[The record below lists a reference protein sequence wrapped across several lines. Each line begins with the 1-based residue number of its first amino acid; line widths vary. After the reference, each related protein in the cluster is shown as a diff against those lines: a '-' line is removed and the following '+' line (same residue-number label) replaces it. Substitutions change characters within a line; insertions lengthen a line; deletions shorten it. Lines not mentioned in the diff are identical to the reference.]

1 MEETT
6 SLGIAGEGVNSEEV
20 ELLAEPINGTGSG
33 KWDLDDKDV
42 AMVGIVILCIV
53 GGGILAF
60 VSSSATAISSIFTGG
75 VVALG
80 SLASGRKK

>member
-1 MEETT
+1 MMDEKEMT
-6 SLGIAGEGVNSEEV
+6 
-20 ELLAEPINGTGSG
+20 LLAEPIKETGSG

-60 VSSSATAISSIFTGG
+60 ATAPAAAIGSIFTGG

-80 SLASGRKK
+80 SLASGRKGTGNK